1 MDERTVEN
9 LLIAFA
15 AGITTFVV
23 TFATFQY
30 IRPSIKSM
38 VKINKKR

>member
-1 MDERTVEN
+1 MEEITVEN